1 MGQAAE
7 KVEFNEITSEEIYE
21 KHTGSALPV
30 IADEPEREVGVFL
43 STAVFILGLA
53 SGFGFFLGLNF
64 YLQII

>member
-7 KVEFNEITSEEIYE
+7 KFEFSEIASDESYE

-30 IADEPEREVGVFL
+30 VADEPGREIGVFL

-53 SGFGFFLGLNF
+53 SGFAFFLGLNF